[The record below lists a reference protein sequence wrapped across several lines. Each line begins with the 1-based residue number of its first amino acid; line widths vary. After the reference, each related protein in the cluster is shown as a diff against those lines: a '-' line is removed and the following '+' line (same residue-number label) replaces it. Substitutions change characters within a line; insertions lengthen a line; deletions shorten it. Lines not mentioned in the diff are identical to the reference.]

1 MTDTAASAPAR
12 RRVHRA
18 VDGATPHR
26 LEGDARPTPGPV
38 AMLPRTEEAYVE
50 AVHGGGE
57 LAELSPET
65 RGIVWLSIR
74 RAAELT
80 DTLAA
85 NPQVQWVQLP
95 FAGVDAFADTL
106 RECDRPDL
114 VWTSAKG
121 AYSEPVAEHALALT
135 LATLRQLP
143 ERARATSWGSSSGL
157 SLYGSEVVV
166 VGAGGIALEYIRL
179 LAPFDCTVTVVRR
192 SGDPV
197 EGADRTVTADRL
209 DEVLADADV
218 VMLAAAST
226 DDTARLIG
234 AAQLQRMKDTAVL
247 VNIARGALV
256 DSDALLE
263 ALRTGAIHGA
273 GLDVTSPEPLPDDHP
288 LFSEPRC
295 IVTRTPR
302 TPRHGASAARR
313 ADPPQ
318 HGGVRPHRRLR
329 RHRGAV
335 LRVLTDALRLPGC
348 RTCRVG

>member
-26 LEGDARPTPGPV
+26 LTGDARPTPGPI
-38 AMLPRTEEAYVE
+38 AMLPRTEEAYLD
-50 AVHGGGE
+50 AVRDGGGE
-57 LAELSPET
+57 VAELSEET

-121 AYSEPVAEHALALT
+121 AYSQPVAEHALALT
-135 LATLRQLP
+135 LAALRQLP
-143 ERARATSWGSSSGL
+143 ERARATSWGSSAGL

-209 DEVLADADV
+209 DEVLPGADV

-226 DDTARLIG
+226 DDTAGLIG
-234 AAQLQRMKDTAVL
+234 APQLRAMKDTAVL

-256 DSDALLE
+256 DPDALLD

-295 IVTRTPR
+295 LVTPHTADTPDMVRPLLAERIRLNTEAFTRT
-302 TPRHGASAARR
+302 
-313 ADPPQ
+313 
-318 HGGVRPHRRLR
+318 GGF
-329 RHRGAV
+329 
-335 LRVLTDALRLPGC
+335 
-348 RTCRVG
+348 VGIVEPSSGY

>member
-1 MTDTAASAPAR
+1 MTDTAASAPAP

-26 LEGDARPTPGPV
+26 LEGDARPEPGPI
-38 AMLPRTEEAYVE
+38 AMLPRTEDAYLE
-50 AVHGGGE
+50 AVRAGGGE
-57 LAELSPET
+57 VAELSPET
-65 RGIVWLSIR
+65 RGIVWLSIT

-80 DTLAA
+80 DTLSA

-106 RECDRPDL
+106 RACDRPGL

-121 AYSEPVAEHALALT
+121 AYSQPVAEHALALT
-135 LATLRQLP
+135 LAALRELP
-143 ERARATSWGSSSGL
+143 KRARATSWASSSGL
-157 SLYGSEVVV
+157 SLYGAEVVV

-179 LAPFDCTVTVVRR
+179 LRPFDVTVTVVRR

-197 EGADRTVTADRL
+197 EGADRTVTAEHL
-209 DEVLADADV
+209 DEVIADADV

-234 AAQLQRMKDTAVL
+234 APQLARMKGTAVL

-263 ALRTGAIHGA
+263 ALRAGSIHGA
-273 GLDVTSPEPLPDDHP
+273 GLDVTSPEPLPDGHP
-288 LFSEPRC
+288 LFSEERC
-295 IVTRTPR
+295 VITPHTAD
-302 TPRHGASAARR
+302 TP
-313 ADPPQ
+313 DM
-318 HGGVRPHRRLR
+318 VRPLLAERIRLNTEAFLR
-329 RHRGAV
+329 TGAF
-335 LRVLTDALRLPGC
+335 
-348 RTCRVG
+348 VGIVEPSSGY